1 MFPETVNYRSFFYAL
16 MFPETV
22 NYRSFFYALM
32 FQESK
37 LSVIFYA
44 LMFQENGTLR
54 WSLRPVFIVH

>member
-1 MFPETVNYRSFFYAL
+1 MNGHFFYAL